1 MSPIQSRRIL
11 RDFSSRMQRFNNLP
25 VSEYDRLIKQA
36 AKFGAAVLAV
46 FLVGMVLLQ
55 VNY

>member
-36 AKFGAAVLAV
+36 AKFGAALLAV